1 MVEATG
7 RRERKKLQTRQA
19 LVDAA
24 MRLFEQKGFDR
35 TMVIEIAEA
44 ADVSERT
51 FYLHFRTKED
61 VVIGTAQERL
71 DEGLRAIAEWRPGES
86 VAEVLER
93 ATQAIVEN
101 TWRSDVPSGL
111 AALRVK
117 LLASTPSVQAR
128 LVHQMLRTQG
138 ELVEALHRAAP
149 ELISRTDAAALV
161 GAVLGALN
169 ATAILSMEQG
179 DGPDQVRAALR
190 RAIDLALRPQQMI
203 GLRKQTGGGN
213 ETGQAPRGT
222 TPANPS

>member
-1 MVEATG
+1 MVETKG
-7 RRERKKLQTRQA
+7 RRERKKLQTRQS
-19 LVDAA
+19 LTDAA

-51 FYLHFRTKED
+51 FYLHFPTKED

-86 VAEVLER
+86 VAEALER
-93 ATQAIVEN
+93 AAQAIVEN
-101 TWRSDVPSGL
+101 TWRSDLPSGL

-138 ELVEALHRAAP
+138 ELVEALHRAVP
-149 ELISRTDAAALV
+149 ELVSRTEAAALV

-169 ATAILSMEQG
+169 ATAIVSMEQG
-179 DGPDQVRAALR
+179 DGPDQVRTALR
-190 RAIDLALRPQQMI
+190 RAIDLALRPQHMLAL
-203 GLRKQTGGGN
+203 LRHAG
-213 ETGQAPRGT
+213 
-222 TPANPS
+222 